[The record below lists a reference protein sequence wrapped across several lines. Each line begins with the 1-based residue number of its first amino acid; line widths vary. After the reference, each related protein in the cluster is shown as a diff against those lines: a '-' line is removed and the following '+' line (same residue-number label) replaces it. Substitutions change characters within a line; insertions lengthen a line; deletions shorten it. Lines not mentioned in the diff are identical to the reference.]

1 MRAAG
6 LAEAG
11 RRPGG
16 GAAETGGARL
26 PRRSRGGLRPVC
38 LPLAGGGGAAETGGA
53 RLPRRSRG
61 GLRPVCLPLA
71 GGGGGEKC
79 RPGARKK

>member
-1 MRAAG
+1 MRTAG

-38 LPLAGGGGAAETGGA
+38 LPLAGGGG
-53 RLPRRSRG
+53 
-61 GLRPVCLPLA
+61 
-71 GGGGGEKC
+71 GEKC
-79 RPGARKK
+79 RLRRPEKKEKEMRFPP

>member
-16 GAAETGGARL
+16 GAADTGGARL

-38 LPLAGGGGAAETGGA
+38 LPLAGG
-53 RLPRRSRG
+53 RRRRKMQTPAPG
-61 GLRPVCLPLA
+61 KNK
-71 GGGGGEKC
+71 EKEM
-79 RPGARKK
+79 RFPP

>member
-6 LAEAG
+6 LAEAV

-16 GAAETGGARL
+16 GAAETGGAL
-26 PRRSRGGLRPVC
+26 L
-38 LPLAGGGGAAETGGA
+38 T
-53 RLPRRSRG
+53 RRSRG